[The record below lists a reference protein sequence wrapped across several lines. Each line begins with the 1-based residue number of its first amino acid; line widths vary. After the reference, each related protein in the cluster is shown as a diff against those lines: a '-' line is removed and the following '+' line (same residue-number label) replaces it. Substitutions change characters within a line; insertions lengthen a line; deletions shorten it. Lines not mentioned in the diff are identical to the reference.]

1 MLYTNRN
8 RRKIESPNS
17 ISGSNDGI
25 HIGRTG
31 LLTIA
36 NHLRILFFE
45 FFVPLLLVL
54 YSKYI
59 MVQDELDLLQ
69 VKTVI
74 SLKFL

>member
-1 MLYTNRN
+1 MY
-8 RRKIESPNS
+8 PNY
-17 ISGSNDGI
+17 ISGSNDGTN
-25 HIGRTG
+25 IGRTG
-31 LLTIA
+31 LLTIG

-74 SLKFL
+74 SLKYSKIF